1 MGVPAFYETARRY
14 VEARAGR
21 TGPVAAARALFGGRI
36 RYLWTGSA
44 PASAATLHFF
54 TELGLPIF
62 EGYGLNETCIVS
74 KNHPGA
80 WREGSVGKVLPGK
93 EVLFDADGVI
103 TIRCEHPVNTRYEY
117 APSGESERVFGPG
130 GVVRTGDLGH
140 LDEDGFLF
148 IRGRA
153 DDVIVLENGK
163 KIIVRPLE
171 EHMKTSPAIEEC
183 VLFCPQ
189 QTQLVAVVSPARE
202 PADEPAIAA
211 QLAHT
216 NATFGADEQISR
228 VVVARDRFSIENG
241 LLTSQFKPKRR
252 RVLDSYR
259 TEIYNHEGT
268 THAR

>member
-1 MGVPAFYETARRY
+1 
-14 VEARAGR
+14 
-21 TGPVAAARALFGGRI
+21 
-36 RYLWTGSA
+36 
-44 PASAATLHFF
+44 
-54 TELGLPIF
+54 
-62 EGYGLNETCIVS
+62 
-74 KNHPGA
+74 
-80 WREGSVGKVLPGK
+80 
-93 EVLFDADGVI
+93 
-103 TIRCEHPVNTRYEY
+103 
-117 APSGESERVFGPG
+117 
-130 GVVRTGDLGH
+130 
-140 LDEDGFLF
+140 
-148 IRGRA
+148 
-153 DDVIVLENGK
+153 
-163 KIIVRPLE
+163 
-171 EHMKTSPAIEEC
+171 MKTSPAIEEC